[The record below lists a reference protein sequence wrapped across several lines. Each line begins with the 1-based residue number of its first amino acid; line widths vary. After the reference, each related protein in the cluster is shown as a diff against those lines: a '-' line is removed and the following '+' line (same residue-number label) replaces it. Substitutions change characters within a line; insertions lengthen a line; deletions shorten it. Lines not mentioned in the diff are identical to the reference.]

1 MRAAG
6 VEAGVGASVGC
17 AHSSATRPLASTRA
31 AAGALPGIGSDHADA
46 VRHAQRDCLIEVVA
60 PGEAEQCEQ
69 REPHQKLPV
78 TTKPLELKAI
88 DAEGAEGSLPKTR
101 RPKPAMAAAAPTV
114 RKVAERS

>member
-46 VRHAQRDCLIEVVA
+46 VRHAQRDSLIEVVA
-60 PGEAEQCEQ
+60 PGEAEQ